1 MGNKIDDGDI
11 YVSAGDIMTS
21 KSLLVKQGYFEFKAA
36 LPSDGHAFMSWW
48 LMGTPTGGNN
58 NAFADSLYGK
68 VYKLNPNYNGKN
80 AFDPTTFTESYKYQL
95 PNTYFEIDIIEL
107 MQDIT
112 MFQGLTTA
120 AKRKLTGIYDY
131 NLTSNIHK
139 YYDTYATGSECY
151 VVDWET
157 GAKQK
162 YSLSAIDSTDEP
174 DWIASARASDYIF
187 GSTKQNASRPYDANR
202 QKMLTQMRRYGFEW
216 TVTENKYDFTLYI
229 FDPDGDG
236 QNTDQYTKITLNNI
250 DYNEGTGPISDLD
263 TANQYMFF
271 IIDNVFYTSNH
282 LNDNQANFTDLLSM
296 DNADKTT
303 LEIEY
308 MRVYQ
313 ADGKRDIVTPET
325 EAFNNGNHFGY

>member
-1 MGNKIDDGDI
+1 
-11 YVSAGDIMTS
+11 
-21 KSLLVKQGYFEFKAA
+21 
-36 LPSDGHAFMSWW
+36 
-48 LMGTPTGGNN
+48 
-58 NAFADSLYGK
+58 
-68 VYKLNPNYNGKN
+68 
-80 AFDPTTFTESYKYQL
+80 
-95 PNTYFEIDIIEL
+95 
-107 MQDIT
+107 
-112 MFQGLTTA
+112 
-120 AKRKLTGIYDY
+120 
-131 NLTSNIHK
+131 
-139 YYDTYATGSECY
+139 
-151 VVDWET
+151 
-157 GAKQK
+157 
-162 YSLSAIDSTDEP
+162 
-174 DWIASARASDYIF
+174 
-187 GSTKQNASRPYDANR
+187 
-202 QKMLTQMRRYGFEW
+202 MRRYGFEW